1 MINNLTKNIELS
13 GGVGDTTPTE
23 KVDPNQLSIGIQ
35 IEMEHT
41 NDVAIAQEIAM
52 DHLTD
57 DSEYYTKLVK
67 AGLAKEFQPSTGSGL
82 GDPNQ
87 SINDPARIGKSAL
100 TGNNIVGTI
109 GGTSDGQIDG
119 RNSEPLVNKTIDIE
133 LENHV
138 FSSLEEAIL
147 DEKKRR
153 KSGKG
158 KRKPKPTNP
167 ALWSRAKSAARS
179 KFDVYPSAYA
189 NGWAAKWYKQ
199 HGGGWRMSEAAD
211 RSMTEDSI
219 DGRSGTFGSGYTIA
233 EDGLDGSGT
242 FGSGYD
248 FIGYAENKTNSMK
261 QQKLKEI
268 IKRLARQYLREQEEV
283 GASVAPETEI
293 PDTQVPDAGTGETV
307 TLTMDRDTAQKLHDL
322 LMQQLQSGE
331 STPSVDAADSEVET
345 DANQTV
351 QTPGSDVPLDS
362 DEGSDETAIGEITY
376 EESKD
381 IGEAKKK
388 FIQKAIRTS
397 KDGALHKQLDV
408 PQGEKIPVTKLA
420 AAAKK
425 GGKLGQRARLAQTLS
440 KLKKKKK

>member
-1 MINNLTKNIELS
+1 MINNLNKNIELS

-41 NDVAIAQEIAM
+41 NDLDIAQEIAM
-52 DHLTD
+52 DHLTED
-57 DSEYYTKLVK
+57 PEYYDKLVK
-67 AGLAKEFQPSTGSGL
+67 AGLAKEFQPSTGGTGL
-82 GDPNQ
+82 GDPDQ
-87 SINDPARIGKSAL
+87 SINDPARIGKSVAVGP
-100 TGNNIVGTI
+100 GNNIVGTI
-109 GGTSDGQIDG
+109 GDTADGHTDG

-189 NGWAAKWYKQ
+189 NGWASKWYKQ
-199 HGGGWRMSEAAD
+199 HGGGWRMSEAA
-211 RSMTEDSI
+211 SQS
-219 DGRSGTFGSGYTIA
+219 IA

-283 GASVAPETEI
+283 GAAVAPETEI
-293 PDTQVPDAGTGETV
+293 PDTQVPDADTGTGETV

-331 STPSVDAADSEVET
+331 STPPVDAADSEVET

-351 QTPGSDVPLDS
+351 QPPGSDVPFDN

-388 FIQKAIRTS
+388 FIQKAIHKS
-397 KDGALHKQLDV
+397 KEGALHKQLDV
-408 PQGEKIPVTKLA
+408 PQGEKIPLGKLA

-440 KLKKKKK
+440 KLKKKKKK